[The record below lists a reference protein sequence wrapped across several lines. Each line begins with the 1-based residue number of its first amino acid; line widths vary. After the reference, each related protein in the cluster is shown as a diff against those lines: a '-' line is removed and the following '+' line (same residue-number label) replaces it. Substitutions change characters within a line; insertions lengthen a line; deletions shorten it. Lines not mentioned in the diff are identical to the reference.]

1 MTDSLSLISPGGLL
15 SFARTIED
23 FTEDPYSMYRAM
35 QSEAPLSRVGP
46 NDFVVTDP
54 QLMLELFKDHSRFS
68 SARCLEGQVPIAGA
82 AREVLADTLF
92 FGRALINE
100 APPEHTAFRR
110 TFGRPFTSAAV
121 ADLEPRIRE
130 LTAEM
135 CGDLSG
141 RHGFDVFGELAFPLP
156 IKVLSE
162 VIGIPDED
170 RQRVKQWNDQWIAL
184 QVLQMPEKDQVRA
197 ALSVRAYE
205 DYMRGLIEEITSAR
219 RACLLLDMVDAID
232 TPSAV
237 HDVNDV
243 IVAAR
248 MMIGAGHDV
257 ASGLI
262 GNAVALLIETGRWE
276 ALARNPAAIPD
287 FVEETLML
295 DPPLQSA
302 PRLVEEST
310 ELHGI
315 TVPAGARVH
324 LAIGAYSAL
333 EGKRGNGPHASRHIA
348 FGYGVHHC
356 VGAHLGR
363 AQARI
368 VLAHLLAAIPA
379 TPRFDEESPPIRMP
393 GGYVFRSFSSLPLLW

>member
-1 MTDSLSLISPGGLL
+1 M
-15 SFARTIED
+15 SFARTVED
-23 FTEDPYSMYRAM
+23 FTADPYSMYRAM

-54 QLMLELFKDHSRFS
+54 VLMLELFKDHARFS
-68 SARCLEGQVPIAGA
+68 SARCLEGQVPIADA

-100 APPEHTAFRR
+100 APPGHTAFRR

-121 ADLEPRIRE
+121 AELEPRIRE
-130 LTAEM
+130 LTAEI

-141 RHGFDVFGELAFPLP
+141 RSGFDVIGDLAFPLP
-156 IKVLSE
+156 IRVLAE
-162 VIGIPDED
+162 IIGIPDED
-170 RQRVKQWNDQWIAL
+170 LPRVRQWNDQWIAL
-184 QVLQMPEKDQVRA
+184 QVLPMAEQDQVRA
-197 ALSVRAYE
+197 AVAVRAYE
-205 DYMRGLIEEITSAR
+205 DYMRRLIEEIVSAR
-219 RACLLLDMVDAID
+219 RPCLLLDMVDAID
-232 TPSAV
+232 EPSAV

-243 IVAAR
+243 IVAVR

-262 GNAVALLIETGRWE
+262 GNAVAILVQTGRWE
-276 ALARNPAAIPD
+276 ALARDPAKVPE
-287 FVEETLML
+287 FVEETLVL

-302 PRLVEEST
+302 PRLVEETT
-310 ELHGI
+310 EVRGV

-333 EGKRGNGPHASRHIA
+333 NGKRGNGSHASRHIG
-348 FGYGVHHC
+348 FGYGIHHC

-368 VLAHLLAAIPA
+368 VLSHLLAVVPA
-379 TPRFDEESPPIRMP
+379 TPRFDEENPPVRLP
-393 GGYVFRSFSSLPLLW
+393 GGYVFRSFSSLPVLW